1 MQRKISRYFVICFS
15 LSALIGC
22 VSRAP
27 SDCELDKRSGLYPSS
42 FCENTSNSDDKV
54 EKNKSVSNI
63 RPSSI
68 PVRSEPLIKRVWVND
83 QILEGGHWMQGTWI
97 YIEVEPSKWVG
108 SELRQPASNLSQG
121 ANQGKVQ
128 PEKSVAGRKK

>member
-1 MQRKISRYFVICFS
+1 MKRKVSQYSVVCLF
-15 LSALIGC
+15 LSGVVGC

-27 SDCELDKRSGLYPSS
+27 TACELDERSGLYPSS
-42 FCENTSNSDDKV
+42 FCENVS
-54 EKNKSVSNI
+54 KNNDEFKRNKPIPNI
-63 RPSSI
+63 RPSAI

-108 SELRQPASNLSQG
+108 SELRQPAIHLTQ
-121 ANQGKVQ
+121 AVKEEKEQ
-128 PEKSVAGRKK
+128 PEKSEAGRKK